1 MMGILLDIVEIIYI
15 YIYVCVCI
23 YIYIYIYMSSI
34 KCAVLFKSFMFLL
47 E

>member
-23 YIYIYIYMSSI
+23 YIYIYMSSI